1 MRARSR
7 RAGTAPAWVGYNVQ
21 VAVETEHNLTVA
33 HEVTN
38 VGSERTQLAAMA
50 KEATAILRTERLD
63 AVADRG
69 SLKEILACEQ
79 AGSR

>member
-21 VAVETEHNLTVA
+21 VAVETEHHLIVA

-38 VGSERTQLAAMA
+38 VGSDRTQLAALA
-50 KEATAILRTERLD
+50 REATAIL
-63 AVADRG
+63 
-69 SLKEILACEQ
+69 
-79 AGSR
+79 